1 MRYEYKHTINY
12 FEYLIL
18 KHRLN
23 KLFPHDTNANA
34 QGEYL
39 VRSLYFDDSFDT
51 ALLEKINGVSFREKF
66 RLRCYNNNFSM
77 IKLEKKSKI
86 KSCYIKKSE
95 SLLIE
100 EALKII
106 NYDFD
111 FDKNNKPLTQELC
124 RKMKI
129 KLLRPKTIVE
139 YIREAFIFYPG
150 NVRITID
157 RGIKTALS
165 STDFLKHDLV
175 LLPTSNS
182 YAILEV
188 KFEKFIPSI
197 VLNAIQI
204 PGVRTEAISKYAVSR
219 RFD

>member
-1 MRYEYKHTINY
+1 MRYEYKYAINE

-23 KLFPHDTNANA
+23 KLFLHDIHVNA

-66 RLRCYNNNFSM
+66 RFRCYNNNFSM
-77 IKLEKKSKI
+77 INLEKKSKI
-86 KSCYIKKSE
+86 KSLYVKESE
-95 SLLIE
+95 SITKE
-100 EALKII
+100 EVEEII
-106 NYDFD
+106 NGNFNYNKSD
-111 FDKNNKPLTQELC
+111 KPLIKELSV
-124 RKMKI
+124 KMKT

-139 YIREAFIFYPG
+139 YIREPFVLRSS
-150 NVRITID
+150 NVRITLD
-157 RGIKTALS
+157 RAVKTALS

-175 LLPTSNS
+175 LIPASDS

-204 PGVRTEAISKYAVSR
+204 SGRRESISKYAVCR